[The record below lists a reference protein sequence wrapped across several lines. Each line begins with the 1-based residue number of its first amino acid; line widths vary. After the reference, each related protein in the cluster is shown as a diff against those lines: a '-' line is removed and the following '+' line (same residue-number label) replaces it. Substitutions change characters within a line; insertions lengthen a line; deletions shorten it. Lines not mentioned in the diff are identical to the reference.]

1 MANVTNSGM
10 IYNPCK
16 LYPAPLVTFHE
27 APKMHHGNLDWD
39 QRVDA
44 NPQRPPARDRRRR
57 VLPAHGREKVRPW
70 RIRDVPHGGRVHE
83 ERRWRRDPVRGRPQ
97 NGLVSERR

>member
-1 MANVTNSGM
+1 MANVTNGGM

-44 NPQRPPARDRRRR
+44 TPNDLQRAI
-57 VLPAHGREKVRPW
+57 AAGASCRPMAGK
-70 RIRDVPHGGRVHE
+70 RCVPGGSVMCPTVDE
-83 ERRWRRDPVRGRPQ
+83 CTKSGDGAGTP
-97 NGLVSERR
+97 